1 MKRAMIV
8 FVLTFVVTSAPA
20 VADGDVTQGASVF
33 KKCGAC
39 HSVGNGATN
48 KTGPVLNG
56 VIGRIAGTFEG
67 YNYSQ
72 AMRDAGIGGIVWT
85 EEKLAVYL
93 TNPKELVKGNKMSFP
108 GLKKDDEIQNVI
120 AYLRTF

>member
-1 MKRAMIV
+1 MKSV
-8 FVLTFVVTSAPA
+8 VVLGLLVFVVTSVPA
-20 VADGDVTQGASVF
+20 EADGDAEKGASVF

-39 HSVGNGATN
+39 HSVGEGAAN

-56 VIGRIAGTFEG
+56 VIGRTAGTFEG

-72 AMRDAGIGGIVWT
+72 AMRDAGVGGIVWT

-93 TNPKELVKGNKMSFP
+93 TSPKELVKGSKMSFP

-120 AYLRTF
+120 AYLKAF